1 MHKKKCKKVFT
12 LFIQNFR
19 MTKWLLTC
27 TNITKF
33 ASYCL
38 SDTLTSVQE
47 LSFSTI
53 MVIAVA
59 GTSITIII
67 CLTVCLIV
75 FCRGRKAQSE
85 LYLTFGLT
93 PSSNLTHVWKADS
106 NSAKV
111 GANFVWT
118 WFKKY
123 CPDFRWKRQSIF
135 QVKHNLAYI
144 LQFKFYAWNI
154 KLKVVNS

>member
-19 MTKWLLTC
+19 KTKWLLTC

-106 NSAKV
+106 NFGRLSLPRLGLTLFGHDSRNTVLTFAES
-111 GANFVWT
+111 GNPS
-118 WFKKY
+118 FK
-123 CPDFRWKRQSIF
+123 SNTI
-135 QVKHNLAYI
+135 
-144 LQFKFYAWNI
+144 
-154 KLKVVNS
+154 